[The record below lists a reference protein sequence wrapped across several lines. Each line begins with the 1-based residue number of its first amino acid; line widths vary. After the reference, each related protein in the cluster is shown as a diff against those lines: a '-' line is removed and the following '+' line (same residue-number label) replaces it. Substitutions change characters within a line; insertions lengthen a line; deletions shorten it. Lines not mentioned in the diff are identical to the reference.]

1 MLSFTATNDGNLLNG
16 LSKRIFGE
24 EFGAEVGFV
33 LYDGEKPVGVARL
46 TVSPEKSVLKKIGV
60 VSECRGRRYGD
71 FFTRSLLNAAS
82 GVSEVLEIA
91 YKSDYFKKFGF
102 EEGKDGM
109 TIKSENLTFPCEC
122 GHK

>member
-1 MLSFTATNDGNLLNG
+1 MLSFTATNDINLLNE
-16 LSKRIFGE
+16 LSQRVFGE

-33 LYDGEKPVGVARL
+33 LYEEETPVGVARL
-46 TVSPEKSVLKKIGV
+46 TVTPEKSVLKKIGV
-60 VSECRGRRYGD
+60 VSESRGQRYGD

-82 GVSEVLEIA
+82 GVSKVLEIA

-102 EEGKDGM
+102 EEGEDCM